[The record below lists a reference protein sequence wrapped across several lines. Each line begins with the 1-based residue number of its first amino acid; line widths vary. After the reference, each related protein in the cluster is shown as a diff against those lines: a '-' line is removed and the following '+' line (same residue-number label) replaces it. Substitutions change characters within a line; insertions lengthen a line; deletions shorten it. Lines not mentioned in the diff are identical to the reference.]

1 MHEKRLKEIFER
13 LNAIESR
20 KAEIRSLLTDET
32 KKVNLDE
39 LQTELEGLDTESR
52 GLSTEQADLERRR
65 QIADGINTGVI
76 TGNPINPPVPAVEK
90 RDFGNMP
97 KEELLSTP
105 EYRSAFFKM
114 LQCKPLT
121 DAEKRAYDSST
132 TAVIPTQT
140 SDILF
145 QKMVKVAPLLNEITL
160 LRVAGNIKFAVQ
172 GTRDNAANHTENTA
186 ITPAADT
193 LVYVQLGGYDYT
205 KLIVI
210 SKTISTMAIPAFEGW
225 ITDMLSQDI
234 AVKIEDASINGTG
247 SSEPKGVTN
256 ATMWAAG
263 TNLVEY
269 THGGSPTY
277 DNVVDLISMLPARY
291 SGNAKFLCNN
301 KFLYGQLAKIKDDQK
316 RPILVQ
322 DFSNPIAQRILGFP
336 ILISDK
342 APDGTMIFGDFKQM
356 VGNLAQDV
364 TVEANDAAGFDSRSI
379 HYLGSA
385 IFDCG
390 IALTDAFVKMD
401 EAAS

>member
-1 MHEKRLKEIFER
+1 MNPRLKEIRDRIE
-13 LNAIESR
+13 AIKTR
-20 KAEIRSLLTDET
+20 KLEIRNLLTDTE
-32 KKVNLDE
+32 KEVDADA
-39 LQTELEGLDTESR
+39 LQKELEGFPEEERS
-52 GLSTEQADLERRR
+52 LSVEVDEIEKR
-65 QIADGINTGVI
+65 QKIADNINTGAIKGISIPKLVDEQRQ
-76 TGNPINPPVPAVEK
+76 TVFE
-90 RDFGNMP
+90 NMP
-97 KEELLSTP
+97 KDELLATP
-105 EYRSAFFKM
+105 EYRSAFFKT
-114 LQCKPLT
+114 LQRKPLT

-160 LRVAGNIKFAVQ
+160 LRVAGNIRFAVQ
-172 GTRDNAANHTENTA
+172 GNRDDAAKHLENTA

-193 LVYVQLGGYDYT
+193 LIYVQLGGYDYT

-210 SKTISTMAIPAFEGW
+210 SKTISTMAIAAFEGW
-225 ITDMLSQDI
+225 ITDMLAQDI
-234 AVKIEDASINGTG
+234 AVKIEDASINGSG
-247 SSEPKGVTN
+247 SSEPKGVAN
-256 ATMWAAG
+256 ATAWAAG

-277 DNVVDLISMLPARY
+277 DNVVDVISLLPARY
-291 SGNAKFLCNN
+291 SSNAKFLCNN

-322 DFSNPIAQRILGFP
+322 DFTNPIAQRILGFP

-342 APDGTMIFGDFKQM
+342 VPDGTMIFGDYKQM

-364 TVEANDAAGFDSRSI
+364 TIEANDAAGFDSRSI

-385 IFDCG
+385 IYDCG
-390 IALTDAFVKMD
+390 IALTDAFIKMD
-401 EAAS
+401 ESVS